1 MGSFIHLSGA
11 VSAIVSE
18 EYRPSY
24 SDKLETTLSFCS
36 LILVEIFSSMSR
48 KRIDIAKGWGLGLT

>member
-48 KRIDIAKGWGLGLT
+48 KRIDIAKG